1 MSLALGPVSGP
12 LTAMSD
18 SNDPEARAINAVY
31 DAEWKAPEWKSP
43 IALVERFA
51 NIR

>member
-1 MSLALGPVSGP
+1 MSLVTRKVSGT
-12 LTAMSD
+12 LTPVGESD
-18 SNDPEARAINAVY
+18 DPEAGAINAVY
-31 DAEWKAPEWKSP
+31 DAEWKAPERKSP